1 MQQTASTRM
10 CGISRL
16 AADRVR
22 RLNVKFSE
30 SKRDFV
36 IEISCGN
43 DKLRHQVKASLK
55 ETRVKCRVL

>member
-22 RLNVKFSE
+22 RLDVKFSE

-43 DKLRHQVKASLK
+43 DKLRHQVKASL
-55 ETRVKCRVL
+55 